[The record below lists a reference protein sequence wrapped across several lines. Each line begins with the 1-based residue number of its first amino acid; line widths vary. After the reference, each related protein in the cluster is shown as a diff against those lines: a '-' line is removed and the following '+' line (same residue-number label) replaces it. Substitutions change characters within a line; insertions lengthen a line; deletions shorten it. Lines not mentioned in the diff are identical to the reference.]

1 MFTRVVADGVREGV
15 FTVADPKSA
24 AACLQAGITRYCH
37 PMLVGR
43 QPNTIQPPLP
53 VMIAFLL
60 GALRS
65 GG

>member
-1 MFTRVVADGVREGV
+1 
-15 FTVADPKSA
+15 
-24 AACLQAGITRYCH
+24 
-37 PMLVGR
+37 MLVGR